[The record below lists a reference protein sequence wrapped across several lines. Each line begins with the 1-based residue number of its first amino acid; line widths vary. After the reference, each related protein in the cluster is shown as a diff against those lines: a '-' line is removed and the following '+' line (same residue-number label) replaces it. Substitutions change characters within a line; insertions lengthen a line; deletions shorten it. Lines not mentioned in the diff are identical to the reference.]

1 MYSLNYILIL
11 AAVAVISFGQILFK
25 LAARNIAVA
34 PGAAYMAIVYANLY
48 PIALIIMAVVLYSLS
63 TIAWIQALRTVP
75 LSIAFMF
82 NSLAF
87 VLVPSAAFL
96 LFGEAIPRYFLP
108 GLIMIIGGIF
118 LISRG

>member
-1 MYSLNYILIL
+1 MYSVNYVLIL
-11 AAVAVISFGQILFK
+11 LAVVVIAVGQIMFK
-25 LAARNIAVA
+25 LAARNISIVA
-34 PGAAYMAIVYANLY
+34 GASYPSMLSANLY
-48 PIALIIMAVVLYSLS
+48 PIALIIGAVALYSLS

-87 VLVPSAAFL
+87 VIVPSAAFL

>member
-1 MYSLNYILIL
+1 LIL
-11 AAVAVISFGQILFK
+11 SAVAVIALGQILFK
-25 LAARNIAVA
+25 LAARNISIA
-34 PGAAYMAIVYANLY
+34 PDSTYIAIVNANLY
-48 PIALIIMAVVLYSLS
+48 PIALIIAAVLLYSLS

-96 LFGEAIPRYFLP
+96 LFGETIPRYFLP